1 MGDVGTN
8 RDPLTRMRPRPETH
22 ASRLLVQP
30 RGPQEPPREPHAL
43 NGLGF
48 PNPDVAEDDYR
59 LRDCLDR
66 AMRRPRPCGTG
77 SIGRRV
83 VGLDPAV
90 SDQLRGSAVSRDV
103 ALLM

>member
-1 MGDVGTN
+1 
-8 RDPLTRMRPRPETH
+8 MRPRPET
-22 ASRLLVQP
+22 RLTPVSSAP
-30 RGPQEPPREPHAL
+30 RPQEPPREPHAL
-43 NGLGF
+43 DGLGF
-48 PNPDVAEDDYR
+48 PNPDVAEDDCR

-90 SDQLRGSAVSRDV
+90 SDQFRGSAVSRDV
-103 ALLM
+103 ALLMKSVRIRAPAP